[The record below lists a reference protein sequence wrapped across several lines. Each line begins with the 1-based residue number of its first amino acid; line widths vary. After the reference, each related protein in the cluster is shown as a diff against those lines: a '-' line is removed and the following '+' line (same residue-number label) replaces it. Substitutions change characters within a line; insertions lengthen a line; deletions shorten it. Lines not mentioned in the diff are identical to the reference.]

1 MYTHTHIH
9 KHIHTMEYYSAI
21 KRNGISPFVAT
32 WMDSEGIMLS
42 EISQSKTNI
51 VYYHLH
57 MESKMYN
64 KLVNIIE
71 KQAHRYRG

>member
-1 MYTHTHIH
+1 MYTHTPIH
-9 KHIHTMEYYSAI
+9 KPIHTMEYYSAI

-57 MESKMYN
+57 MEPKMYN

>member
-1 MYTHTHIH
+1 
-9 KHIHTMEYYSAI
+9 
-21 KRNGISPFVAT
+21 
-32 WMDSEGIMLS
+32 MLS

-51 VYYHLH
+51 VYYHLY

-71 KQAHRYRG
+71 KKQAHRYRG